1 MNNPERAEHLRE
13 KKRLKRKRQR
23 ERRRQGKRAAP
34 DQGSAQKPGP
44 APGPGPGSGQ
54 AQGKPQGEKPKI
66 PNPYFINRSNYEP
79 WAWDFLAKEGW
90 RPGLPIGVKNGI
102 THPIYVEE
110 ELNSYG
116 RRLLRRRLARGWEEW
131 VTSPFI
137 YDSDPEPEPGPEQ
150 EPDSDPESDLVFI

>member
-1 MNNPERAEHLRE
+1 MDNPERAEHLRE

-23 ERRRQGKRAAP
+23 ERKRGGKRP
-34 DQGSAQKPGP
+34 VPEEGP
-44 APGPGPGSGQ
+44 APQQRTEKGSGSGQ
-54 AQGKPQGEKPKI
+54 GKGKPQGKKPKI
-66 PNPYFINRSNYEP
+66 PNPYFINPSNYEP
-79 WAWDFLAKEGW
+79 WAWGFLVNRGW

-116 RRLLRRRLARGWEEW
+116 RRLLRRKLARGWEEW

-137 YDSDPEPEPGPEQ
+137 YDSDPEPGPGPEQ